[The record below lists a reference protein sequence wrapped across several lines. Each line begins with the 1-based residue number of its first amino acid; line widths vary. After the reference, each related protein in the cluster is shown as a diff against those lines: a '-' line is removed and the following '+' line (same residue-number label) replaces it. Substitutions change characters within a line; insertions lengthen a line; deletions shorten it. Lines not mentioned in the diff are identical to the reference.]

1 MTAHSPPTRIK
12 LSNLIRPLICV
23 SRFRSC
29 KTPFHQNDDG
39 IRWTDGSPL
48 PDWHPYVVR
57 LSALWKHRHEL
68 GLLRSIEMECA
79 ALREEMR
86 SAKELSSAIVRV
98 DSHKGSYSWSEADL
112 ANAQG
117 KLTNRKADPVSA
129 IKAKIDEM
137 EEEGARMR
145 SKLPDYVQKLI
156 LGYELRT
163 FYFELI
169 ECARKLA
176 IVCLPVFFQPS
187 GSVSQLIF
195 GLVVCFLTF
204 GVNVFYAPYIED
216 GDDHL
221 AQLCQVQIFFALLSS
236 ITLKFDEEHTSRRN
250 QYRCATHWAYLRA
263 ARLAVILET
272 PLVSAVVQAPW
283 PCGSALLLESCRA

>member
-1 MTAHSPPTRIK
+1 
-12 LSNLIRPLICV
+12 
-23 SRFRSC
+23 
-29 KTPFHQNDDG
+29 
-39 IRWTDGSPL
+39 
-48 PDWHPYVVR
+48 
-57 LSALWKHRHEL
+57 
-68 GLLRSIEMECA
+68 
-79 ALREEMR
+79 REEMR

-98 DSHKGSYSWSEADL
+98 GQPKGSYSWSEADL

-236 ITLKFDEEHTSRRN
+236 ITLKFDEATRRD
-250 QYRCATHWAYLRA
+250 ATNIDVLLTGLTFVPPA
-263 ARLAVILET
+263 LAVILET
-272 PLVSAVVQAPW
+272 PLVSLVGRASAMAMRKRAP
-283 PCGSALLLESCRA
+283 PRELQSIATVIRPPTRLRIKFA

>member
-1 MTAHSPPTRIK
+1 
-12 LSNLIRPLICV
+12 
-23 SRFRSC
+23 
-29 KTPFHQNDDG
+29 
-39 IRWTDGSPL
+39 
-48 PDWHPYVVR
+48 
-57 LSALWKHRHEL
+57 
-68 GLLRSIEMECA
+68 
-79 ALREEMR
+79 
-86 SAKELSSAIVRV
+86 
-98 DSHKGSYSWSEADL
+98 
-112 ANAQG
+112 
-117 KLTNRKADPVSA
+117 
-129 IKAKIDEM
+129 
-137 EEEGARMR
+137 MR

-236 ITLKFDEEHTSRRN
+236 ITLKFDEATRRD
-250 QYRCATHWAYLRA
+250 ATNIDVLLTGLTFVPPA
-263 ARLAVILET
+263 LAVILET
-272 PLVSAVVQAPW
+272 PLVSLVGRASAMAIWKRAP
-283 PCGSALLLESCRA
+283 PR